1 MSLFSIT
8 CLVFISV
15 FSVCGCKIDVHQST
29 RMMQRKVQQSVSVPC
44 SCNISSC
51 PGDGLDNLKIS
62 WYVFRKD
69 MHYQIDLNNQPTKYT
84 LEGHSL
90 KISSLSI
97 KDCGVYYCA
106 AALSNEM
113 HSGAQAIG
121 QGITLKVTERGLN
134 VRQILLLTLLVLL
147 IIYSLLVLGII
158 ICIKTGHIKS
168 LCRGRWR
175 KTQDYSRH
183 VVFSGVVQELYK
195 RNLVHDKIP
204 ARCKVSQEKA
214 KSPQTQDKNEDIYQN
229 FEE

>member
-51 PGDGLDNLKIS
+51 P
-62 WYVFRKD
+62 
-69 MHYQIDLNNQPTKYT
+69 
-84 LEGHSL
+84 
-90 KISSLSI
+90 
-97 KDCGVYYCA
+97 DCGVYYCA